1 MQQKE
6 SFRPE
11 EACVSPTGWALGRRE
26 SSGKGCRVRAWTVWN
41 AIMGNSDFVLTPE
54 DCQQQERERG
64 LGVGRWGAIGCLVLF
79 FSCSLYH
86 LLLLS
91 IIIAFS
97 DVFSP

>member
-11 EACVSPTGWALGRRE
+11 EACVSPTDWALGRRE

-54 DCQQQERERG
+54 DCQQRERERTRSG
-64 LGVGRWGAIGCLVLF
+64 AVGGDRLPCSIF
-79 FSCSLYH
+79 FL
-86 LLLLS
+86 
-91 IIIAFS
+91 
-97 DVFSP
+97 